1 MVLDEAF
8 IQKCREAFNTFDAD
22 GSGTIDTQEMKLL
35 LEAIGENPTEEE
47 LFRFMADVDE
57 DGTGEIEFAEFLR
70 AFEKQRGGQ
79 TSLEDELDT
88 LDAFVALGGNRDK
101 SGSLDIARLVR
112 VVREEFGMTIKI
124 DKLLDEL
131 DKDKDGKVSY
141 SEFATLFA

>member
-35 LEAIGENPTEEE
+35 LEAIGESPTEEE

-79 TSLEDELDT
+79 QEIEDEEDT
-88 LDAFVALGGNRDK
+88 INAFIALGGEPDK
-101 SGSLDIARLVR
+101 SGFIDTKKLVK
-112 VVREEFGMTIKI
+112 VVREDFSMTIKI
-124 DKLLDEL
+124 ERLVEDL
-131 DKDKDGKVSY
+131 DKDKDGKLNY
-141 SEFATLFA
+141 HEFAALFA

>member
-79 TSLEDELDT
+79 VSLEDELDT
-88 LDAFVALGGNRDK
+88 LDAFVALGGSRDK
-101 SGSLDIARLVR
+101 SGNLDITRLVR
-112 VVREEFGMTIKI
+112 VVKDEFGMTIKI

-131 DKDKDGKVSY
+131 DKDKDGKISY